1 MRSSGLPTV
10 GSLSSPTHV
19 LHLYRHGQELLDI
32 SAGFCWAGLE
42 EGDYCLWVTAP
53 PWTSMLALT
62 HLTAHHAGAAAYVQ
76 RGQMQFIGYE
86 DWHVGPAET
95 VEHPEALL
103 EKASL
108 KLTEAH
114 QRGWARIRLCGNALP
129 SLTAPQWA
137 IRLRYEEALHQL
149 ILRSDLLVLCSYRVQ
164 GLAQLVKSGLLH
176 THDTVL
182 SYVDEAWRYVS
193 TAH

>member
-1 MRSSGLPTV
+1 
-10 GSLSSPTHV
+10 V

-32 SAGFCWAGLE
+32 SAAFCWAGLE
-42 EGDYCLWVTAP
+42 EGDYCLWVTTP

-62 HLTAHHAGAAAYVQ
+62 HLTALHAGAAAYVQ
-76 RGQMQFIGYE
+76 RGQMQFIAHE
-86 DWHVGPAET
+86 DWHAGQGESP
-95 VEHPEALL
+95 EHPEALL
-103 EKASL
+103 EKASRRL
-108 KLTEAH
+108 SEAH

-129 SLTAPQWA
+129 TLSARQWA
-137 IRLRYEEALHQL
+137 MRLRYEEALHQL

-164 GLAQLVKSGLLH
+164 GLAELIKSGLLH

-182 SYVDEAWRYVS
+182 SYVDDAWRYVS